1 MGPWPSKDR
10 AAGFGVMQYIR
21 CVGWL
26 IGWLMSWIMDG
37 CMDGATSKSW
47 DRSPP
52 GPPESRITLSIVDS
66 LAHRPLEPKNT
77 S

>member
-26 IGWLMSWIMDG
+26 IGWLVDELDNGWIDG
-37 CMDGATSKSW
+37 WSNQQVVGSK
-47 DRSPP
+47 PT
-52 GPPESRITLSIVDS
+52 GPTRI
-66 LAHRPLEPKNT
+66 
-77 S
+77 